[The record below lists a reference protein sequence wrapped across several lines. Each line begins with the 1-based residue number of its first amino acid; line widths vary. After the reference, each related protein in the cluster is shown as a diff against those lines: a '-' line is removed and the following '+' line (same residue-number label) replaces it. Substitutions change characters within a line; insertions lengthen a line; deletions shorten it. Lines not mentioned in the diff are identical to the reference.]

1 MAEKKRRFIRTVQE
15 ASWAGGAEVW
25 VDRETGVNYLYL
37 HGTHNGGPTVLVDR
51 EGKPII
57 MYPLAYLGE

>member
-1 MAEKKRRFIRTVQE
+1 MANKKRRFVRTVQE
-15 ASWAGGAEVW
+15 SGWAGGAEVW

-37 HGTHNGGPTVLVDR
+37 YGGNAGGPTVLVDR

-57 MYPLAYLGE
+57 TTVFDEE

>member
-1 MAEKKRRFIRTVQE
+1 MRTVQE
-15 ASWAGGAEVW
+15 SGWAGGAEVW

-37 HGTHNGGPTVLVDR
+37 YGGNAGGPTVLVDR

-57 MYPLAYLGE
+57 TTVFDEE

>member
-1 MAEKKRRFIRTVQE
+1 MANKKRRCIRTVQE
-15 ASWAGGAEVW
+15 SGWAGGAEVW

-37 HGTHNGGPTVLVDR
+37 YGGNAGGPTVLVDR

-57 MYPLAYLGE
+57 TTVFDEE